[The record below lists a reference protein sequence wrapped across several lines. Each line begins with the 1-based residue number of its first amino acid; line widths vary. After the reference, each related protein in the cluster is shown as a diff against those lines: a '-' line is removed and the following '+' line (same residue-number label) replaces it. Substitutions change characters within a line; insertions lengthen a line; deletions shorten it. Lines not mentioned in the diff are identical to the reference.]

1 MNVLLY
7 SNSNFEDSI
16 LYTTLSPCS
25 SCLKMLSAAKIKKII
40 YKNKYKD
47 IENVQKLAIF
57 FNIELIEYVES
68 D

>member
-25 SCLKMLSAAKIKKII
+25 NCLKMLSAAKIKKII

-47 IENVQKLAIF
+47 FENVEKLAIF
-57 FNIELIEYVES
+57 FNIELIEYVN
-68 D
+68 